1 MIRISALLSILCL
14 AQTLW
19 MSVSAR
25 AIAKANGTAPDLAR
39 REELRKQYWFAQKY
53 GECDEIS
60 VIRPFLS
67 EANCFIVYEPFFRG
81 IPLNSPL
88 LVETPFSTVNLQ
100 LDIDCDIHTD
110 LCAAKQEIEE
120 ALTAELANS
129 GITVTSEPQKHKLIF
144 KCTPHKPHL
153 WKLVL
158 WKEEDGVSKRNNSA
172 PVLSRKLAVEHLC
185 SNYTEKAEFLPK
197 IRELAGLLPNYYH
210 ELKEGKP
217 KILVDAQAKVAT
229 NVRVTF
235 DGYTVSRFPK
245 DKRKVASSVEITS
258 GEQLTG
264 LSLATIEKTIRE
276 TLADQG
282 IDTTNSTS
290 AIKNLKM
297 PTYRFKL
304 TLSKQEGNENGA
316 MHLFIDMQSPYLER
330 ERDGAKALWRINQN
344 GSGYIVY
351 NGQGVL
357 SCLREFIANMPN
369 PFEDRT
375 VRRTIEIPK
384 DYQPIQLEKELIHQR
399 NAEHGSFEDLVQPA
413 KTAEPGT
420 NQIREQS
427 RIISPPVDL
436 ELLKKQP
443 SEPNSDFKILEP
455 YIRERKRP

>member
-1 MIRISALLSILCL
+1 MPVC
-14 AQTLW
+14 
-19 MSVSAR
+19 AR
-25 AIAKANGTAPDLAR
+25 AIAKANHTAPDLAH
-39 REELRKQYWFAQKY
+39 REKLRERYWFAQKY

-67 EANCFIVYEPFFRG
+67 EANNFIVYEPFFRG

-129 GITVTSEPQKHKLIF
+129 GITVTSEPQKHKLTF

-158 WKEEDGVSKRNNSA
+158 WKEEEHLDGKNHSK
-172 PVLSRKLAVEHLC
+172 PILSRKLAVEHLC
-185 SNYTEKAEFLPK
+185 SNYQERDEFLPK
-197 IRELAGLLPNYYH
+197 IRELAALLPNYYH

-217 KILVDAQAKVAT
+217 KVPVDAPAT
-229 NVRVTF
+229 GAPNVRVTF
-235 DGYTVSRFPK
+235 DGYTVSSFPK

-264 LSLATIEKTIRE
+264 LSLAIIEKTIRE

-282 IDTTNSTS
+282 IETTNSTS

-304 TLSKQEGNENGA
+304 TLSKKEGNENGA

-330 ERDGAKALWRINQN
+330 ARDGAKALWRINQN

-357 SCLREFIANMPN
+357 SCLREFISNMPN

-384 DYQPIQLEKELIHQR
+384 DYQPIQLERELLHQR
-399 NAEHGSFEDLVQPA
+399 NAEHGSFEDLVL
-413 KTAEPGT
+413 
-420 NQIREQS
+420 
-427 RIISPPVDL
+427 PVDAGQSGVKQDKLSPVVKPPPLDL
-436 ELLKKQP
+436 EMFEV
-443 SEPNSDFKILEP
+443 EPTESGKDFKILEP
-455 YIRERKRP
+455 YRYERKR

>member
-1 MIRISALLSILCL
+1 M
-14 AQTLW
+14 
-19 MSVSAR
+19 
-25 AIAKANGTAPDLAR
+25 
-39 REELRKQYWFAQKY
+39 
-53 GECDEIS
+53 
-60 VIRPFLS
+60 IRPFLS

-120 ALTAELANS
+120 VLTAELANS
-129 GITVTSEPQKHKLIF
+129 GITVTSEPQKHKLTF

-158 WKEEDGVSKRNNSA
+158 WKEEEILDRKNHSN
-172 PVLSRKLAVEHLC
+172 PILSRKLAVEHLC
-185 SNYTEKAEFLPK
+185 SNYKEKDEFLPK
-197 IRELAGLLPNYYH
+197 IRELAGLLPNFYH
-210 ELKEGKP
+210 ELKDGKP
-217 KILVDAQAKVAT
+217 KVLEDSLAT
-229 NVRVTF
+229 ATPNVRVTF
-235 DGYTVSRFPK
+235 DGYTISRFSK

-258 GEQLTG
+258 GQHLTG
-264 LSLATIEKTIRE
+264 LSLASIDKTIRE

-282 IDTTNSTS
+282 IETTNSTS

-304 TLSKQEGNENGA
+304 TVSKQEGSENGA
-316 MHLFIDMQSPYLER
+316 MHLFIEVQSPYLER
-330 ERDGAKALWRINQN
+330 AREGIKSLWKINQD

-384 DYQPIQLEKELIHQR
+384 DYQPIQLERELIHQR
-399 NAEHGSFEDLVQPA
+399 NAEHGSFEDLVQPVTAGESGA
-413 KTAEPGT
+413 KQDKLGPAIKRPPFDPDLFEVEPT
-420 NQIREQS
+420 M
-427 RIISPPVDL
+427 
-436 ELLKKQP
+436 
-443 SEPNSDFKILEP
+443 PNKDFKLLEP
-455 YIRERKRP
+455 YRYEQKKR